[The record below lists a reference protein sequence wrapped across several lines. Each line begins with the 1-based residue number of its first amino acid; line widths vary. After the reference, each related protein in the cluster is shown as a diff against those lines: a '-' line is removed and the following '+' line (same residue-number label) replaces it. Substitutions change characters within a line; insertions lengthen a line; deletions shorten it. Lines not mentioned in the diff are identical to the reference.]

1 MRGWR
6 TLSLQARQL
15 LAASLALVAFLGLT
29 GYALDRA
36 FVDTAEDNLR
46 QRLKSYA
53 LYYTDK
59 VEFGRNG
66 TLIPPYNTPDPRFDM
81 PDSGMYAQVV
91 LQGVPPWG
99 SNSTLGPE
107 LPVPR
112 MLGALEE
119 SFEGPLPIRRADGS
133 ESQAY
138 RYGVGYA
145 WPATHQHA
153 EIPYSIYILEDAQA
167 LSAQIRVFRGSLWVY
182 LGGAGVILLLLQML
196 VLRWSL
202 RPLRDVIDEL
212 KRVQAGA
219 AAGMSEAHPRELE
232 PLTDSINAFIDSER
246 EHLERYR
253 HTLAD
258 LAHSLKTPL
267 AVLRARLERH
277 GQRSSAHRPRTRRD
291 AATGRLRGARG
302 APDPGAVADPGVGQP
317 SPGVGQTTVPRS
329 AGRDDAAQCL
339 K

>member
-1 MRGWR
+1 MPAPPSGAAASAPVGRDRFDGWR
-6 TLSLQARQL
+6 PRSLRARQL
-15 LAASLALVAFLGLT
+15 LAASLALLAFLALA

-133 ESQAY
+133 ESEEGEQRQAGGEQLAGTQ
-138 RYGVGYA
+138 RTRPPPVEPVTADGGG
-145 WPATHQHA
+145 W
-153 EIPYSIYILEDAQA
+153 
-167 LSAQIRVFRGSLWVY
+167 R
-182 LGGAGVILLLLQML
+182 GAGGWRRHQVQAMPARDI
-196 VLRWSL
+196 SL
-202 RPLRDVIDEL
+202 RRC
-212 KRVQAGA
+212 AGWRI
-219 AAGMSEAHPRELE
+219 GR
-232 PLTDSINAFIDSER
+232 R
-246 EHLERYR
+246 G
-253 HTLAD
+253 
-258 LAHSLKTPL
+258 
-267 AVLRARLERH
+267 RAR
-277 GQRSSAHRPRTRRD
+277 S
-291 AATGRLRGARG
+291 
-302 APDPGAVADPGVGQP
+302 
-317 SPGVGQTTVPRS
+317 RS
-329 AGRDDAAQCL
+329 ASVRRPGPASCAGGR
-339 K
+339 